1 MSTSWGTGSDVE
13 DKARAA
19 RHAAAGAEEC
29 LAGIEPGLPG
39 LLTTG
44 EL

>member
-19 RHAAAGAEEC
+19 RHAAADADEC
-29 LAGIEPGLPG
+29 LAGIDPGLPG
-39 LLTTG
+39 MFITE